1 MKGGSNEEAA
11 AAAAARKKN
20 NSEGIQ
26 SLLFSSTLTS
36 VIMSNK

>member
-1 MKGGSNEEAA
+1 MKGGSNEEA